1 VDSLAVKAL
10 IRLLVKGGGAIPIAA
25 DELVSAQRAVE
36 AVHILLV
43 ALRTVLAET
52 LYIVARSYVGVPNSH

>member
-1 VDSLAVKAL
+1 MKAL

-25 DELVSAQRAVE
+25 DELVGAPRAVE

-43 ALRTVLAET
+43 ALSTVLAE
-52 LYIVARSYVGVPNSH
+52 ISYCRIMSVLGLLV